1 MANLDNRTHDPDAE
15 QALLAY
21 LFTSPE
27 ASTAVDSIGEVIEA
41 DNFFE
46 PRNQL
51 IYSTILSLHYGGR
64 PFDPVQVL
72 SDIRARNLEDRAG
85 GLEYFQDLINPNG
98 IASYGTDPL
107 SSAATIRDYARRRQ
121 LFDIAQQAT
130 EAASTGSGMSGI
142 EAAELIEAEL
152 RKMMN
157 SEKGSSEI
165 HSVADL
171 FDKSLDRIRSAKDQP
186 VGITRG
192 VPSGFVDLD
201 EATGGFKANQLVF
214 IAARPAVGKSG
225 SLLEAVWTSIGRKK
239 WGELTEQD
247 QIFGADG
254 KLYNVVKVHPIYND
268 LDAYKVTFSDGQ
280 EMVVNGEHEWYTE
293 TRAARRSR
301 SEARGAEGRET
312 TLTDAQIS
320 MLAEELAKA
329 TAEDTLTLYELA
341 YLMGQKAPYPSM
353 LRIAGKLS
361 SVGFAT
367 EKVGTKAT
375 NTYSRAELA
384 TALRNERLTR
394 IHADS
399 VILDKVVNL
408 VHTADVRN
416 ERLSVKEVSDYL
428 FGDASNKDTWF
439 YLSQIVRKSKLTG
452 EQEPR
457 EVRAAFKAPHPTYN
471 KRELLSAY
479 IEHATSFKND
489 QRYKNTSGSV
499 KTTLEIL
506 ETLVAP
512 NTDKEEHIR
521 WNHSIPV
528 AKPLQLPEADL
539 PIDPYVLGA
548 WLGDGFSSHG
558 MICGEDDEIFEEV
571 VLRGYPAGTERRPDL
586 DNRNFRT
593 VRFPSLH
600 KELFNKAW
608 ILPTGVSLRNHGPV
622 KHIPEAYFLGSE
634 QQRRDLLAGL
644 MDTDG
649 TVVKDHSTVQFDNTN
664 KRLIDGVATLVASLG
679 AIPRITEGVAKI
691 GERNYGPTWS
701 VTWSTDDPVFH
712 LPRKREA
719 HMEYVAKAYNA
730 ERNDRRYIVGI
741 EKVESVPMRCISV
754 DSPDHLFLAG
764 ERFIPTHNSTIAVD
778 FARNASFLAGKTV
791 LFFSLEMGKDELV
804 DRIISAEANVESQKM
819 KSGQVSDLEWVKIE
833 EVRARVNTG
842 SLLIDDNPG
851 LGLPRLRAALT
862 RQMSRP
868 EGVDLVIIDYLQLME
883 VPRGY
888 SQRQEQVSE
897 LSRGLK
903 LLAKEMGIPIIVLA
917 QLNRKSEER
926 TDRKPAISDLRE
938 SGSLEQDADIIL
950 LLHRPDQFDPN
961 NRPGETDLIIG
972 KNRGGPGGTIPL
984 VSMLSFCKF
993 VPGQGTFPRTRDDDD
1008 GNEVSYDV
1016 EGETDDESIPW

>member
-1 MANLDNRTHDPDAE
+1 MANLDNRTHDADAE

-27 ASTAVDSIGEVIEA
+27 AERDIDAIGEIIEA
-41 DNFFE
+41 DDFFE

-51 IYSTILSLHYGGR
+51 IYSTILSLHYSGR

-72 SDIRARNLEDRAG
+72 SDLRARNLEDRAG

-121 LFDIAQQAT
+121 VFEIAQKAI
-130 EAASTGSGMSGI
+130 EAASTGSGMTGL
-142 EAAELIEAEL
+142 EAAETVEAEL
-152 RKMMN
+152 RTMMN

-165 HSVADL
+165 HSVANL
-171 FDKSLDRIRSAKDQP
+171 FDNSLERIRNAKDQP

-201 EATGGFKANQLVF
+201 EATGGFRPNTLSF
-214 IAARPAVGKSG
+214 IAARPAVGKE
-225 SLLEAVWTSIGRKK
+225 LPANTQVFTSEGWKL
-239 WGELTEQD
+239 WGELTAQD
-247 QIFGADG
+247 QIFGSDG
-254 KLYNVVKVHPIYND
+254 KLHNVIKVHEYSTGRS
-268 LDAYKVTFSDGQ
+268 AYEIKFSD
-280 EMVVNGEHEWYTE
+280 NTSLFAGEDHEWYTE
-293 TRAARRSR
+293 TRAARR
-301 SEARGAEGRET
+301 ARREGKSTEGRET
-312 TLTDAQIS
+312 TLTDVQIS
-320 MLAEELAKA
+320 MLQEELAQSS
-329 TAEDTLTLYELA
+329 AEDVLTVYELA

-353 LRIAGKLS
+353 LRIASKLA
-361 SVGFAT
+361 SVGFNS
-367 EKVGTKAT
+367 EKVGVKAT
-375 NTYSRAELA
+375 NTFSRAELA
-384 TALRNERLTR
+384 VALRNERLTR
-394 IHADS
+394 IHEDA
-399 VILDKVVNL
+399 VVLDKVVNL
-408 VHTADVRN
+408 VHAADVKG
-416 ERLSVKEVSDYL
+416 ERLSVREVSDYL
-428 FGDASNKDTWF
+428 FGEDSDKGTYF
-439 YLSQIVRKSKLTG
+439 YLAQIVRNSKLAG
-452 EQEPR
+452 AKEPR
-457 EVRAAFKAPHPTYN
+457 EYRSNFKAPHPTYS
-471 KRELLSAY
+471 KRELLGAY
-479 IEHATSFKND
+479 IDHATSFKND
-489 QRYKNTSGSV
+489 QRYKNTTGSV

-506 ETLVAP
+506 ETLIAP
-512 NTDKEEHIR
+512 NTENEGHVR

-548 WLGDGFSSHG
+548 WLGDGSSARG
-558 MICGEDDEIFEEV
+558 EICGEDNEV
-571 VLRGYPAGTERRPDL
+571 FVEVEARGYGPYREARTSTT
-586 DNRNFRT
+586 NSNFRI
-593 VRFPSLH
+593 VGYRRLH
-600 KELFNKAW
+600 QELKDN
-608 ILPTGVSLRNHGPV
+608 SLRLLSGQSV
-622 KHIPEAYFLGSE
+622 KKDGSIKHIPDAYFLGSE

-679 AIPRITEGVAKI
+679 AIPRITEGRATLDGVDH
-691 GERNYGPTWS
+691 GPTWS
-701 VTWSTDDPVFH
+701 VTWSTEDGVFQ

-719 HMEYVAKAYNA
+719 HLAYVAKAYNA

-764 ERFIPTHNSTIAVD
+764 ERFIATHNSTIAVD
-778 FARNASFLAGKTV
+778 FARNAAFLAGKTV

-819 KSGQVSDLEWVKIE
+819 KSGQVSELEWVKIE
-833 EVRARVNTG
+833 EVRSRVNNG

-851 LGLPRLRAALT
+851 LGLPRLRASLT

-868 EGVDLVIIDYLQLME
+868 EGVDLAIIDYLQLME

-903 LLAKEMGIPIIVLA
+903 LLAKELGIPIIVLA

-984 VSMLSFCKF
+984 VSMLAFCKF
-993 VPGQGTFPRTRDDDD
+993 VAGAGTFPRTRDDDA
-1008 GNEVSYDV
+1008 GNEISYDV